1 MAVSAMC
8 EEGKTE
14 ARAHVSAV
22 FDKLYGLLESSQDK
36 DTAYQVLLNSF
47 QLKTQTKCFLCRYNI
62 YIYILIEQS
71 CQFQTLRN
79 EHMY

>member
-36 DTAYQVLLNSF
+36 DTAYQVMLNSL
-47 QLKTQTKCFLCRYNI
+47 QLKIQTKCFFCNYMYNI
-62 YIYILIEQS
+62 YIYI
-71 CQFQTLRN
+71 
-79 EHMY
+79 Y

>member
-62 YIYILIEQS
+62 YIYIDRTKLS
-71 CQFQTLRN
+71 VSDT
-79 EHMY
+79 